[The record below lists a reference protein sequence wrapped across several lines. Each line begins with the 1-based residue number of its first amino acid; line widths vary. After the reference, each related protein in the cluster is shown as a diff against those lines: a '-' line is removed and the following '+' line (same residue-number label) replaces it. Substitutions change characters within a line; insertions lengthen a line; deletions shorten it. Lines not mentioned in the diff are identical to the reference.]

1 MTQQGI
7 NGGNYHPAIPTI
19 PQTQANGNNGNNNN
33 KVMAQVNNI

>member
-19 PQTQANGNNGNNNN
+19 PQTQANG
-33 KVMAQVNNI
+33 KKQKK